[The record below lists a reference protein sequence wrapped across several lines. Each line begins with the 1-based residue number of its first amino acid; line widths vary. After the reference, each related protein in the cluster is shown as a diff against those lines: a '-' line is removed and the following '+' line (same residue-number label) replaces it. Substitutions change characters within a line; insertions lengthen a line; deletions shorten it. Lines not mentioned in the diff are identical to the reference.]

1 MDYLEQR
8 RKLRQM
14 VQERLDYGRDYTDE
28 EVEDTIDEVLMEQEN
43 LELCSVEL
51 RRRLRKELF
60 DSLRRLDILQI
71 FVDDSSVTEIMING
85 LDHIFV
91 ERDGQLQELDRA
103 FDSMEKL
110 QDVIQQIV
118 AGCNRVVNEA
128 SPIVDARLSNG
139 ARVNIVM
146 SPIALNGP
154 IITIRRFPDKPITM
168 QKLIAMETIS
178 PEAADFLKTLVKAG
192 YNIFVSGGTGSG
204 KTTFLNVLSGFI
216 PSEQRIITIEDSAEL
231 QLQGIPNLVR
241 LETRNGNAE
250 GCREIGIREL
260 IRSSLRMR
268 PDRIIV
274 GEVRGAEAIDML
286 QCMNTGHDG
295 SMSTGHANS
304 AADMLSRLENM
315 VLMGM
320 DLPLPAI
327 RNQIASGVDII
338 VHLGRIRD
346 KSRKVLEI
354 TEVVGCENG
363 EIRLNPLYCFEELGE
378 SSEGNV
384 VIHDLE
390 KDVTDMMHE
399 IGVPAHI
406 KGYQYLREA
415 IMMSVEDPAMISSI
429 TKILY
434 PTIAKRFQTT
444 PSRVERAIR
453 HAIEVAWSRGRM
465 ETLDAMFGYTI
476 DTGKGKPTN
485 SEFIALIAD
494 RIRLS
499 YRN

>member
-28 EVEDTIDEVLMEQEN
+28 EVEDTIDEVLMEQES
-43 LELCSVEL
+43 LELCPVEL

-71 FVDDSSVTEIMING
+71 FVEDSSVTEIMING
-85 LDHIFV
+85 MDHIFV
-91 ERDGQLQELDRA
+91 EQDGQLRELDRA

-128 SPIVDARLSNG
+128 SPIVDARLNNG
-139 ARVNIVM
+139 SRVNIVM
-146 SPIALNGP
+146 NPIALNGP
-154 IITIRRFPDKPITM
+154 IVTIRRFPDKPITM
-168 QKLIAMETIS
+168 QKLIGLDTIS
-178 PEAADFLKTLVKAG
+178 LEAAEFLETLVKAG

-204 KTTFLNVLSGFI
+204 KTTFLNVLSGYI
-216 PSEQRIITIEDSAEL
+216 SAEERVITIEDSAEL
-231 QLQGIPNLVR
+231 QLQGLPNLVR

-274 GEVRGAEAIDML
+274 GEVRGPEAIDML
-286 QCMNTGHDG
+286 QCMNTGHEG

-304 AADMLSRLENM
+304 AVDMLARLENM

-320 DLPLPAI
+320 DLPLTAI
-327 RNQIASGVDII
+327 RNQIASGVDVI

-346 KSRKVLEI
+346 KSRRVLEI
-354 TEVVGCENG
+354 TEVIGCENG
-363 EIRLNPLYCFEELGE
+363 EIRLNPLYQFEELGE
-378 SSEGNV
+378 SSDGKVIGRLRRRGELLHEGK
-384 VIHDLE
+384 L
-390 KDVTDMMHE
+390 KAA
-399 IGVPAHI
+399 G
-406 KGYQYLREA
+406 
-415 IMMSVEDPAMISSI
+415 
-429 TKILY
+429 
-434 PTIAKRFQTT
+434 
-444 PSRVERAIR
+444 
-453 HAIEVAWSRGRM
+453 
-465 ETLDAMFGYTI
+465 
-476 DTGKGKPTN
+476 
-485 SEFIALIAD
+485 
-494 RIRLS
+494 LS
-499 YRN
+499 

>member
-216 PSEQRIITIEDSAEL
+216 PPEQRIITIEDSAEL

-320 DLPLPAI
+320 DLALPAI

-378 SSEGNV
+378 SSEGTV
-384 VIHDLE
+384 VGKLQ
-390 KDVTDMMHE
+390 KKGGLLHE
-399 IGVPAHI
+399 
-406 KGYQYLREA
+406 
-415 IMMSVEDPAMISSI
+415 
-429 TKILY
+429 
-434 PTIAKRFQTT
+434 
-444 PSRVERAIR
+444 
-453 HAIEVAWSRGRM
+453 
-465 ETLDAMFGYTI
+465 
-476 DTGKGKPTN
+476 GKLKAAG
-485 SEFIALIAD
+485 
-494 RIRLS
+494 LS
-499 YRN
+499 

>member
-378 SSEGNV
+378 SSEGTV
-384 VIHDLE
+384 VGKLQ
-390 KDVTDMMHE
+390 KKGGLLHE
-399 IGVPAHI
+399 
-406 KGYQYLREA
+406 
-415 IMMSVEDPAMISSI
+415 
-429 TKILY
+429 
-434 PTIAKRFQTT
+434 
-444 PSRVERAIR
+444 
-453 HAIEVAWSRGRM
+453 
-465 ETLDAMFGYTI
+465 
-476 DTGKGKPTN
+476 GKLKAAG
-485 SEFIALIAD
+485 
-494 RIRLS
+494 LS
-499 YRN
+499 

>member
-216 PSEQRIITIEDSAEL
+216 PPEQRIITIEDSAEL

-268 PDRIIV
+268 PEGIKIKKGKLKRKKKRIPIPHTF
-274 GEVRGAEAIDML
+274 L
-286 QCMNTGHDG
+286 QHILGN
-295 SMSTGHANS
+295 
-304 AADMLSRLENM
+304 LI
-315 VLMGM
+315 
-320 DLPLPAI
+320 PLI
-327 RNQIASGVDII
+327 RC
-338 VHLGRIRD
+338 
-346 KSRKVLEI
+346 
-354 TEVVGCENG
+354 EVVKIIEEADDLLSFFHSILHVESILPING
-363 EIRLNPLYCFEELGE
+363 ICTQHSFPE
-378 SSEGNV
+378 
-384 VIHDLE
+384 
-390 KDVTDMMHE
+390 
-399 IGVPAHI
+399 
-406 KGYQYLREA
+406 
-415 IMMSVEDPAMISSI
+415 
-429 TKILY
+429 
-434 PTIAKRFQTT
+434 
-444 PSRVERAIR
+444 
-453 HAIEVAWSRGRM
+453 
-465 ETLDAMFGYTI
+465 
-476 DTGKGKPTN
+476 
-485 SEFIALIAD
+485 
-494 RIRLS
+494 
-499 YRN
+499 

>member
-91 ERDGQLQELDRA
+91 ERDGQLKELDRA

-216 PSEQRIITIEDSAEL
+216 PPEQRIITIEDSAEL

-378 SSEGNV
+378 SSEGTV
-384 VIHDLE
+384 VGKLQKKGGLIHE
-390 KDVTDMMHE
+390 
-399 IGVPAHI
+399 
-406 KGYQYLREA
+406 
-415 IMMSVEDPAMISSI
+415 
-429 TKILY
+429 
-434 PTIAKRFQTT
+434 
-444 PSRVERAIR
+444 
-453 HAIEVAWSRGRM
+453 
-465 ETLDAMFGYTI
+465 
-476 DTGKGKPTN
+476 GKLKAAG
-485 SEFIALIAD
+485 L
-494 RIRLS
+494 
-499 YRN
+499 

>member
-43 LELCSVEL
+43 LELCPVEM

-71 FVDDSSVTEIMING
+71 FVEDSSVTEIMING
-85 LDHIFV
+85 MDHIFV
-91 ERDGQLQELDRA
+91 EQNGQLKELDRA

-139 ARVNIVM
+139 SRVNIVM
-146 SPIALNGP
+146 NPIALNGP
-154 IITIRRFPDKPITM
+154 IVTIRRFPDKPITM
-168 QKLIAMETIS
+168 QNLINFETIS
-178 PEAADFLKTLVKAG
+178 VEAAGFMEKLVQAG

-216 PSEQRIITIEDSAEL
+216 SAQERVITIEDSAEL
-231 QLQGIPNLVR
+231 QLQGLPNLVR
-241 LETRNGNAE
+241 LETRNSNTE

-268 PDRIIV
+268 PDRIVV
-274 GEVRGAEAIDML
+274 GEVRGPEAVDML

-304 AADMLSRLENM
+304 AVDMLARLENM

-320 DLPLPAI
+320 DLPLTAI

-338 VHLGRIRD
+338 VHLGKIRD
-346 KSRKVLEI
+346 KSRRVLEI
-354 TEVVGCENG
+354 TEVIGCENG
-363 EIRLNPLYCFEELGE
+363 EIRLNPLYQFEELGE
-378 SSEGNV
+378 DSGGKVVGRLRRKGELLHEGK
-384 VIHDLE
+384 L
-390 KDVTDMMHE
+390 KAA
-399 IGVPAHI
+399 G
-406 KGYQYLREA
+406 
-415 IMMSVEDPAMISSI
+415 
-429 TKILY
+429 
-434 PTIAKRFQTT
+434 
-444 PSRVERAIR
+444 
-453 HAIEVAWSRGRM
+453 
-465 ETLDAMFGYTI
+465 
-476 DTGKGKPTN
+476 
-485 SEFIALIAD
+485 
-494 RIRLS
+494 LS
-499 YRN
+499 